1 MLGLLSY
8 SSKIL
13 YSRSTGLVELY
24 EVKLSL
30 AWRGQVGLAWLGRAD
45 LLVAATTGML
55 DNDRE
60 GFLCYYFYLYPFS
73 KKRARFSVY
82 GLKRGSQPFA

>member
-13 YSRSTGLVELY
+13 YSRSTVLVELY

-30 AWRGQVGLAWLGRAD
+30 AWRRQVGLAWLGRAD

-60 GFLCYYFYLYPFS
+60 GFLCYYFTFTLFL
-73 KKRARFSVY
+73 KKKS
-82 GLKRGSQPFA
+82 